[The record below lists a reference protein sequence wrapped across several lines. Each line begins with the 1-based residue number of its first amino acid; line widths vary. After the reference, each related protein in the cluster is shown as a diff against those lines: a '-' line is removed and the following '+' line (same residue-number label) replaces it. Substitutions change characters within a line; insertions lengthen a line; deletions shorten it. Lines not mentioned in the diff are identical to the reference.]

1 MINNFEWLAWMRPT
15 PDQKQAANEFE
26 IRGAAKSKDPSFVS
40 EGIFGQ
46 ITGRR
51 ADLIIP
57 DDVETPNTADT
68 ETSRENLQ
76 HRTSE
81 FSAILK
87 PGGEIHY
94 LGTAHTEDTL
104 YLKREEAGYEI
115 RIWPIVYPKND
126 KDFKRYGGR
135 LSPTIQEAWEKDKP
149 ALSGQS
155 TEPMRFDAADIA
167 QRRLEYGKTEFNR
180 QYRMFIDAGSE
191 DSKPLKLR
199 DLMVLD
205 LDPNQGLPS
214 TIRWEPSP
222 QNRLPQTAIQVDSL
236 TGDSLLYGPTIV
248 GDAVWGKPERVTC
261 VIDPSGAGDDETTW
275 TIGAEKNGWIYCL
288 WQGASLGGTS
298 APVLEEISGDCKKW
312 GVNLVKI
319 ESNFG
324 QDMLEDLLRPH
335 LTTAGVKASIEMERA
350 GQGFKEARIVQHLE
364 PVMTG
369 HRLVINAEIL
379 RRDFNVGYDV
389 EDAKKRFY
397 RLTYQLTRMQKAKDA
412 VKHDD
417 RVEGLAN
424 LCKEFSFVLRRNEEQ
439 IEEDLKTK
447 EIWEEYRKMEEYR
460 RKHGLPP
467 INPNTEYGQRGRG
480 GLIGIGGS
488 RDKSVLTSPYGKR
501 KHIQ

>member
-1 MINNFEWLAWMRPT
+1 
-15 PDQKQAANEFE
+15 
-26 IRGAAKSKDPSFVS
+26 V
-40 EGIFGQ
+40 
-46 ITGRR
+46 
-51 ADLIIP
+51 
-57 DDVETPNTADT
+57 
-68 ETSRENLQ
+68 
-76 HRTSE
+76 
-81 FSAILK
+81 
-87 PGGEIHY
+87 
-94 LGTAHTEDTL
+94 
-104 YLKREEAGYEI
+104 
-115 RIWPIVYPKND
+115 
-126 KDFKRYGGR
+126 
-135 LSPTIQEAWEKDKP
+135 
-149 ALSGQS
+149 
-155 TEPMRFDAADIA
+155 
-167 QRRLEYGKTEFNR
+167 
-180 QYRMFIDAGSE
+180 
-191 DSKPLKLR
+191 
-199 DLMVLD
+199 
-205 LDPNQGLPS
+205 
-214 TIRWEPSP
+214 
-222 QNRLPQTAIQVDSL
+222 
-236 TGDSLLYGPTIV
+236 
-248 GDAVWGKPERVTC
+248 
-261 VIDPSGAGDDETTW
+261 
-275 TIGAEKNGWIYCL
+275 
-288 WQGASLGGTS
+288 
-298 APVLEEISGDCKKW
+298 
-312 GVNLVKI
+312 
-319 ESNFG
+319 
-324 QDMLEDLLRPH
+324 
-335 LTTAGVKASIEMERA
+335 RA